1 MLISTKINSVPS
13 VIEVMGSLV
22 ILSRLETVLRE
33 GSLMILSRLETV
45 LRQGSLVILS
55 RLETVFSMSCLGR

>member
-33 GSLMILSRLETV
+33 GSLMILSRLET
-45 LRQGSLVILS
+45 GKS
-55 RLETVFSMSCLGR
+55 RYPVSP